1 MVRIDISGF
10 YHTFD
15 NDLEIVEAL
24 VTEQSVFCLPGK
36 CFNIPNFFRI
46 GKKESQ
52 KNKNE
57 EFWSWSYTPENCK
70 NNSFQYSLFLIMR

>member
-1 MVRIDISGF
+1 MMVRIDISGF

-46 GKKESQ
+46 GKKDL
-52 KNKNE
+52 KNE
-57 EFWSWSYTPENCK
+57 EFWPYNCYTPSPK
-70 NNSFQYSLFLIMR
+70 ILYM

>member
-1 MVRIDISGF
+1 MMVRIDISGF

-52 KNKNE
+52 KMKS
-57 EFWSWSYTPENCK
+57 FGHTIVTPPPPKFYIC
-70 NNSFQYSLFLIMR
+70 SQ